1 MLYYR
6 AIDKC
11 LGKMNEKRMR
21 ERERERERG
30 DGRKVPPGL
39 LVFVNMKRR
48 RNTYIYICIWC
59 IRFAQKRYLIYR
71 IISKSVCN

>member
-21 ERERERERG
+21 KRERG

-48 RNTYIYICIWC
+48 RNTYIYMYMVH
-59 IRFAQKRYLIYR
+59 Q
-71 IISKSVCN
+71 VCTEEIPDLQDNLEKCL

>member
-21 ERERERERG
+21 ERKRG

-48 RNTYIYICIWC
+48 RNTYIYIYMYMVH
-59 IRFAQKRYLIYR
+59 Q
-71 IISKSVCN
+71 VCTEEIPDLKDHLEKCL